1 MVRTGAPKSHHD
13 ADGVEG
19 DETDQEGDAAPIRV
33 TSMIL
38 PLSFDAPFSSHR
50 WQSHQIDTLEHMF
63 ENRMMAPPSSAA
75 SVALRVDD
83 DLDAPESTLTDT
95 ADVVRELQARIRG
108 MQRTTLDTRA
118 LPTHPALGDLLP
130 GGALAAGGVYAV
142 DNSTTLALA
151 LLQGPSAAGSW
162 CAIVGVPD
170 LGVEAAAGLGL
181 DLERLVLVP
190 HPGEQWLSV
199 VSALIDVVSV
209 VLVKPP
215 VPAHGR
221 IRLGDAAAS
230 KLASRLRQREAVL
243 VTLGDGTTRDGT
255 TRDSSGEPWP
265 RTDARLTVTASTWA
279 GIGAGF
285 GHLTARQVTVS
296 SASRSWA
303 GRAKSR
309 RLWLPG
315 PDQRLEAVVA
325 RDDAQA
331 RAALRTAG

>member
-1 MVRTGAPKSHHD
+1 
-13 ADGVEG
+13 
-19 DETDQEGDAAPIRV
+19 
-33 TSMIL
+33 
-38 PLSFDAPFSSHR
+38 
-50 WQSHQIDTLEHMF
+50 MF
-63 ENRMMAPPSSAA
+63 ENRGMAPSSSSAA
-75 SVALRVDD
+75 LTVDD
-83 DLDAPESTLTDT
+83 DLGSPES

-118 LPTHPALGDLLP
+118 LPTHPALGELLP

-142 DNSTTLALA
+142 DNSTTLALG

-190 HPGEQWLSV
+190 HPGEQWLAV

-215 VPAHGR
+215 TAAQARV
-221 IRLGDAAAS
+221 RLGDAAAS
-230 KLASRLRQREAVL
+230 RLASRLRQREAVL
-243 VTLGDGTTRDGT
+243 VSLGEGSAGNGTAGNGT
-255 TRDSSGEPWP
+255 SGNGSATSWP

-296 SASRSWA
+296 SASRAWA

-315 PDQRLEAVVA
+315 PDQRLQAVVA
-325 RDDAQA
+325 RDDAGP
-331 RAALRTAG
+331 RLVRHEVAG

>member
-1 MVRTGAPKSHHD
+1 
-13 ADGVEG
+13 
-19 DETDQEGDAAPIRV
+19 
-33 TSMIL
+33 
-38 PLSFDAPFSSHR
+38 
-50 WQSHQIDTLEHMF
+50 
-63 ENRMMAPPSSAA
+63 MMAPPSSAA

-83 DLDAPESTLTDT
+83 DFDAIDAGAPESTLAGTS
-95 ADVVRELQARIRG
+95 DVVRELQARIRG

-118 LPTHPALGDLLP
+118 LPTHPALAELLP
-130 GGALAAGGVYAV
+130 GGSLAAGGVYAV
-142 DNSTTLALA
+142 DNSTTLALG

-162 CAIVGVPD
+162 CAVVGVPD
-170 LGVEAAAGLGL
+170 LGIEAAAGLGL

-199 VSALIDVVSV
+199 VSALVDVVSV

-215 VPAHGR
+215 LREGR
-221 IRLGDAAAS
+221 ARLGDAAAS

-243 VTLGDGTTRDGT
+243 VSLGSGTARDG
-255 TRDSSGEPWP
+255 SAESWP
-265 RTDARLTVTASTWA
+265 RTDARLTVSASTWA

-325 RDDAQA
+325 RDDAA
-331 RAALRTAG
+331 VRLALHSVAG

>member
-1 MVRTGAPKSHHD
+1 
-13 ADGVEG
+13 
-19 DETDQEGDAAPIRV
+19 
-33 TSMIL
+33 
-38 PLSFDAPFSSHR
+38 
-50 WQSHQIDTLEHMF
+50 
-63 ENRMMAPPSSAA
+63 MAPPSSAA
-75 SVALRVDD
+75 SVALRVDN
-83 DLDAPESTLTDT
+83 DLDAPETRADT

-118 LPTHPALGDLLP
+118 LPTHPALGELLP

-142 DNSTTLALA
+142 DNSTTLALG

-162 CAIVGVPD
+162 CAIVGMPD
-170 LGVEAAAGLGL
+170 LGVEAVAGLGL

-215 VPAHGR
+215 TRGQGR
-221 IRLGDAAAS
+221 TRLGDAAAS
-230 KLASRLRQREAVL
+230 RLASRLRQREAVL
-243 VTLGDGTTRDGT
+243 VSLGEGTARDG
-255 TRDSSGEPWP
+255 SGEAWP

-315 PDQRLEAVVA
+315 ADQRIEAVVA
-325 RDDAQA
+325 RDDSASRDA
-331 RAALRTAG
+331 HHALRTVAG